1 MVVVM
6 DDEARYEAVRGRDAR
21 FDGEFFL
28 AVSTTGIYCRPS
40 CPAVTPKRQNVR
52 FFTTAAAAQGSG
64 FRACRRCRP
73 DTVPGSPEWNAR
85 ADAVG
90 RAMRLIA
97 DGVVDRE
104 GVAGLAVRLGY
115 SARQV
120 QRQLNA
126 EVGAGPVALARAQR
140 AHTARVL
147 LQTTELPMPEVAF
160 AAGFDSIR
168 QFNDTIRAI
177 YALTPTALRAA
188 RPKAKR
194 QAGPVV
200 SISGTSEGGDLIG
213 GVPLRLAYRGAYA
226 AAELFDYLGRRAIT
240 GIEELVGEPGAR
252 TYRRTLRLPA
262 GTAIAEVDERP
273 GDGGWLECRLNLGEL
288 RDLTAGIQRIRRL
301 FDLDADPYAVS
312 ERLGADP
319 AHSDPAHSD
328 AAHSNTALAA
338 LVRRRPGLR
347 APGAADPEEL
357 AVRAVLGQQVSVSAG
372 RKLGAALVAAYG
384 QPLPTPSGGLTPL
397 VPTAADLAENPL
409 EALGTPESRRATL
422 RTLGAALAGGAVRL
436 DPGVDRDQAERELLE
451 LRGIGPWTAG
461 YIRMRALGDPDVLL
475 QGDVAIKAAMQ
486 RTGAVDGHAHAWRP
500 WRSYA
505 MHYLWNSAHLMEEGA
520 ATADESLS
528 MSAASSMSAVSSE

>member
-1 MVVVM
+1 MSDFRQQARSEQPRMVGVM
-6 DDEARYEAVRGRDAR
+6 DEEARYEAVRGRDAR
-21 FDGEFFL
+21 FDGEFFF

-52 FFTTAAAAQGSG
+52 FFPSAAAAQGSG
-64 FRACRRCRP
+64 YRACRRCRP
-73 DTVPGSPEWNAR
+73 DAVPGSPQWNAR

-168 QFNDTIRAI
+168 QFNDTMRAI

-188 RPKAKR
+188 RPKPRR

-200 SISGTSEGGDLIG
+200 SMVGAGTGTGADAAAGSASGGATGTAQGGPIG
-213 GVPLRLAYRGAYA
+213 GVPLRLAFRGPYA
-226 AAELFDYLGRRAIT
+226 ATELFDYLGGRTIP

-262 GTAIAEVDERP
+262 GAAIAEVDELP
-273 GDGGWLECRLNLGEL
+273 GEGGWLDCRLHLGEL
-288 RDLTAGIQRIRRL
+288 RDLTAGIQRMRRL
-301 FDLDADPYAVS
+301 FDLDADPYAVA
-312 ERLGADP
+312 ERLGADAVLGP
-319 AHSDPAHSD
+319 
-328 AAHSNTALAA
+328 

-347 APGAADPEEL
+347 APGAADPQEL
-357 AVRAVLGQQVSVSAG
+357 AVRAVLGQQVSVAAG
-372 RKLGAALVAAYG
+372 RRLGAALVAAYG
-384 QPLPTPSGGLTPL
+384 LALPTPSGGLTHLFPQ
-397 VPTAADLAENPL
+397 AADLAENPL
-409 EALGTPESRRATL
+409 DALGMPESRRATL
-422 RTLGAALAGGAVRL
+422 RTLGAALVEGALHL
-436 DPGVDRDQAERELLE
+436 DPGADRDQAERELLT

-475 QGDVAIKAAMQ
+475 HGDVAIKAAML
-486 RTGAVDGHAHAWRP
+486 RIGAAVSDAHAWQP

-505 MHYLWNSAHLMEEGA
+505 MHYLWNSAHLA
-520 ATADESLS
+520 PTQ
-528 MSAASSMSAVSSE
+528 